1 MKIDIKK
8 IKSTIEK
15 LEKNNNY
22 LQEIEFNFNNQI
34 NLLNSIWNDAHSTSF
49 FLEMDN
55 EKEHINLLIETL
67 NEYKKIF
74 KYLTDNYLKY
84 GNIIDV
90 DLDSNKDIEKQ
101 FLTYKQ
107 KIQSTITK
115 LEQIDSVNNSNEEV
129 RKNLQKIKDDI
140 EESSTKSTEV
150 EQEYK
155 KIYNDIQ
162 EIEERVKYLLNKI
175 EIDYI
180 EITELNNLEKTKT
193 LTNKI
198 GFRNKIE
205 LGNIIEKIDF
215 FVNEEKNTINKIANI
230 FDKINEYYNTDNK
243 EKNIEVQTDILNELN
258 AINKNRNDIIPFI
271 AKKKEENEQL
281 INKMV
286 IELNNISK
294 GQ

>member
-15 LEKNNNY
+15 LEKNTNY